1 MRVVFFPC
9 RNGAQNPSAIIEIT
23 SKIIVKSI
31 KIPPWSPKSIENSSK
46 SIKNHG
52 RDPFGAQGAPRAA
65 PGPPPLEKVMAIVD
79 FLDDPGCSKGRFWSP
94 RGSQK
99 GSKIDLVCI
108 GRHPGVPRRLKKTLQ
123 RGVRKGSQKVI
134 ENGSKKVRFWEAK
147 NHLK

>member
-1 MRVVFFPC
+1 MKRKSFEHAIHPRGVWRIPNPSKSV
-9 RNGAQNPSAIIEIT
+9 QNPS
-23 SKIIVKSI
+23 KIDPESIQIGPKSI
-31 KIPPWSPKSIENSSK
+31 KRTSRSLLERRTRPGRHQDQERNSGYLPFWSLL
-46 SIKNHG
+46 
-52 RDPFGAQGAPRAA
+52 A
-65 PGPPPLEKVMAIVD
+65 
-79 FLDDPGCSKGRFWSP
+79 DPGRSKGRFWSP

-108 GRHPGVPRRLKKTLQ
+108 GRHPGVPRRLKKPLQ